1 MLWLSVV
8 RIVTTQKLV
17 EVHGITHSSVVAATM
32 MMMVRNGV
40 MNVVW
45 SRNAVLVLQPTPHS
59 CFLLALHASG
69 HLLHL
74 TSLDTASS
82 YCFGL
87 DRRCESPASV
97 SQVLASQDLH
107 FYDWSCLC
115 GTLGILWYSIAMSLG
130 YYLLL

>member
-8 RIVTTQKLV
+8 RIVTTQKLA

-32 MMMVRNGV
+32 MTMVQNGV

-45 SRNAVLVLQPTPHS
+45 SRNAVLVLQPMLHL

-82 YCFGL
+82 Y
-87 DRRCESPASV
+87 
-97 SQVLASQDLH
+97 
-107 FYDWSCLC
+107 
-115 GTLGILWYSIAMSLG
+115 
-130 YYLLL
+130 